1 MNNVKNFIYLNTIL
15 TNILH
20 GGNMDLSILFNKADE
35 KDFIR
40 FPETLETYKW
50 YKPIIIF
57 ILTAIIA
64 FILNALVMV
73 PIVGLHLDSAG
84 STVRESFFLLTLVLF
99 IPALY
104 ISTRFIY
111 KTSFSSQLTFGRK
124 WNWKLYLISVAIT
137 LAVYVVYY
145 LAMGAASE
153 MNLSKVSAISILL
166 FIILPIFQAF
176 AEEYIFRGFLMQTLG
191 SWFKIPIVA
200 IIIQA
205 VLFGLIHFQ
214 YNVTGMVGVLISGI
228 IYGFVT
234 WYTKGLEISSALHA
248 VNNLTAFLAI
258 LFSFMSS
265 TGSISSMGFVVSLAL
280 LIVPTCIILALN
292 KKFNLVSSDGN

>member
-1 MNNVKNFIYLNTIL
+1 
-15 TNILH
+15 
-20 GGNMDLSILFNKADE
+20 MDLSILFNKADE
-35 KDFIR
+35 NDFIR
-40 FPETLETYKW
+40 FPDTLETYKW
-50 YKPIIIF
+50 YKPIIIS
-57 ILTAIIA
+57 ILTVII
-64 FILNALVMV
+64 FLILDVLVLV
-73 PIVGLHLDSAG
+73 PIVGLHLDNAG
-84 STVRESFFLLTLVLF
+84 TIVRDSFFLLTLVLF

-104 ISTRFIY
+104 ISTRLIY

-124 WNWKLYLISVAIT
+124 WNWKLYIISAAIT
-137 LAVYVVYY
+137 LAVYVIYF

-200 IIIQA
+200 VIIQA
-205 VLFGLIHFQ
+205 VIFGIIHFQ
-214 YNVTGMVGVLISGI
+214 YNVTGMIGVLVSGI

-248 VNNLTAFLAI
+248 VNNLTIFIGI
-258 LFSFMSS
+258 LFTFMSS
-265 TGSISSMGFVVSLAL
+265 SDSISSMGFVVSIAL
-280 LIVPTCIILALN
+280 LLVPACIILALN
-292 KKFNLVSSDGN
+292 KKFNFVSCDGN

>member
-1 MNNVKNFIYLNTIL
+1 
-15 TNILH
+15 
-20 GGNMDLSILFNKADE
+20 MDLSILFNKADE
-35 KDFIR
+35 NDFIR
-40 FPETLETYKW
+40 FPDTLKTYKW

-57 ILTAIIA
+57 ILTVII
-64 FILNALVMV
+64 FLILDVLVLV
-73 PIVGLHLDSAG
+73 PIVGLHLDDAG
-84 STVRESFFLLTLVLF
+84 NIVCDSFFLLTLVLF

-104 ISTRFIY
+104 ISTRLIY

-124 WNWKLYLISVAIT
+124 WNWKLYIISAAIT
-137 LAVYVVYY
+137 LAVYVIYF

-176 AEEYIFRGFLMQTLG
+176 AEEYLFRGFLMQTLG

-200 IIIQA
+200 VIIQA
-205 VLFGLIHFQ
+205 VIFGIIHFQ
-214 YNVTGMVGVLISGI
+214 YNVTGMIGVLVSGI

-248 VNNLTAFLAI
+248 VNNLTIFIGI
-258 LFSFMSS
+258 LFTFMSS
-265 TGSISSMGFVVSLAL
+265 SDSISSMGFVVSIAL
-280 LIVPTCIILALN
+280 LLVPACIILALN
-292 KKFNLVSSDGN
+292 KKFNFVSCDGN

>member
-1 MNNVKNFIYLNTIL
+1 
-15 TNILH
+15 
-20 GGNMDLSILFNKADE
+20 MDLSILFNKADE
-35 KDFIR
+35 NDFIR
-40 FPETLETYKW
+40 FPDTLKTYNW

-57 ILTAIIA
+57 ILTVII
-64 FILNALVMV
+64 FLILDVLVLV
-73 PIVGLHLDSAG
+73 PIVGLHLDDAG
-84 STVRESFFLLTLVLF
+84 NIVRDSFFLLTLVLF

-104 ISTRFIY
+104 ISTRLIY

-124 WNWKLYLISVAIT
+124 WNWKLYIISAAIT
-137 LAVYVVYY
+137 LAVYVIYF

-176 AEEYIFRGFLMQTLG
+176 AEEYLFRGFLMQTLG

-200 IIIQA
+200 VIIQA
-205 VLFGLIHFQ
+205 VIFGIIHFQ
-214 YNVTGMVGVLISGI
+214 YNVTGMIGVLVSGI

-248 VNNLTAFLAI
+248 VNNLTIFIGI
-258 LFSFMSS
+258 LFTFMSS
-265 TGSISSMGFVVSLAL
+265 SDSISSMGFVVSIAL
-280 LIVPTCIILALN
+280 LLVPACIILALN
-292 KKFNLVSSDGN
+292 KKFNFVSCDGN

>member
-1 MNNVKNFIYLNTIL
+1 MLN
-15 TNILH
+15 

-35 KDFIR
+35 NDFIR
-40 FPETLETYKW
+40 FPDTLETYKW
-50 YKPIIIF
+50 YKPIIIS
-57 ILTAIIA
+57 ILTVII
-64 FILNALVMV
+64 FLILDVLVLV
-73 PIVGLHLDSAG
+73 PIVGLHLDNAG
-84 STVRESFFLLTLVLF
+84 TIVRDSFFLLTLVLF

-104 ISTRFIY
+104 ISTRLIY

-124 WNWKLYLISVAIT
+124 WNWKLYIISAAIT
-137 LAVYVVYY
+137 LAVYVIYF

-200 IIIQA
+200 VIIQA
-205 VLFGLIHFQ
+205 VIFGIIHFQ
-214 YNVTGMVGVLISGI
+214 YNVTGMIGVLVSGI

-248 VNNLTAFLAI
+248 VNNLTIFIGI
-258 LFSFMSS
+258 LFTFMSS
-265 TGSISSMGFVVSLAL
+265 SDSISSMGFVVSIAL
-280 LIVPTCIILALN
+280 LLIPACIILALN
-292 KKFNLVSSDGN
+292 KKFNFVSCDGN